1 MANLTIIQGRALPI
15 NIDST
20 NFGAIDALQVE
31 LVQGNNSAVKFRYPA
46 TVGYEALTKVNSIYT
61 AQLTTAISG
70 ELLGL
75 YDLEITAFVGTQETA
90 KGTASDFIMVNQQG
104 L

>member
-1 MANLTIIQGRALPI
+1 MADLTIIQGRALPI
-15 NIDST
+15 NIDGT
-20 NFGAIDALQVE
+20 NFGTIDALQVE

-46 TVGYEALTKVNSIYT
+46 TIGFEALTKVNDAYT
-61 AQLTTAISG
+61 AQLTTAITNN
-70 ELLGL
+70 LLGL
-75 YDLEITAFVGTQETA
+75 YNLEITAFVGTQETA